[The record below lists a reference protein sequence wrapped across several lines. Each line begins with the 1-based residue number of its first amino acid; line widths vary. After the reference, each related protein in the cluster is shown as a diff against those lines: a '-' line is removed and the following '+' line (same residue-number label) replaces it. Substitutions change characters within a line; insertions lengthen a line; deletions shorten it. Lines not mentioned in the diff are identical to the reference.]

1 MRIGVWAIAETP
13 QGRRTIA
20 FDPAPLLGDKLAEVE
35 LRVVALPE
43 DAVPPG
49 TRRVSVYR
57 WPRLMAS
64 LGGLK
69 TLCSALS
76 HAGLAVESALH
87 GWPMA
92 LTERYLRRV
101 RTALA
106 ARQRL
111 VLLSLL
117 SLAVLLALPL
127 WAAILVSATLAGLIR
142 GLLLPFL
149 ATAHAMDHLRRHTLL
164 RADAATVI
172 ARERCDVWVV
182 PALEGDFPYPPGVPA
197 VVVDDGLEDGTASDE
212 VRTLRRELARLAA
225 CRLVPQFPTLA
236 ELTALEAPQDHL
248 SQRLQT
254 PAVPRACRRVHLFL
268 PQAYQGGVWEATR
281 TLVNAL
287 ATVERQR
294 RQLELTL
301 AVPVTQVVTGLD
313 PEIKV
318 ERLALLVRDGES
330 LPFAPSMPEADA
342 WFALVDRFPA
352 VLQAARPLG
361 MIVHDVIQ
369 KYVPE
374 AFPVR
379 FHTHDWPIIRQTIA
393 RSARIITTSD
403 VTRADVMAEYGLP
416 GERVALVPVACEPVR
431 RFGTLVPERVAVPDG
446 CILNPCNATPHKG
459 AAVMLR
465 GYARLRTQRAVPPL
479 VLCGAETDRFDPASS
494 VPPTPYWL
502 QIRRLVQR
510 LGLEV
515 GRDVFFLG
523 FVSDAQLADLFTRC
537 SVVVNAA
544 RFDNGTYSLIE
555 AHYFGKPTVCSRY
568 PAAEWLYDRFE
579 VPVRTFAI
587 DDEVE
592 LAQRLTESL
601 DAEPIHISAARA
613 SLAQPRHSYA
623 RYAEQVYD
631 VLVELTQMQRSASR
645 RSA

>member
-1 MRIGVWAIAETP
+1 MRVGIWAIAETP
-13 QGRRTIA
+13 QGRRSIA
-20 FDPAPLLGDKLAEVE
+20 FDPTPLLGDELGGAEV
-35 LRVVALPE
+35 RVVALPE

-57 WPRLMAS
+57 WPRVMAT
-64 LGGLK
+64 LCGLK
-69 TLCSALS
+69 TVCSTVS
-76 HAGLAVESALH
+76 HAGLAVESALN

-92 LTERYLRRV
+92 LTERYLRWL

-106 ARQRL
+106 AKQRP
-111 VLLSLL
+111 VLMALL
-117 SLAVLLALPL
+117 SLALLLSLPL
-127 WAAILVSATLAGLIR
+127 WAAILFSATLAGVVR

-149 ATAHAMDHLRRHTLL
+149 AAAHAMDHLRRHTLL

-172 ARERCDVWVV
+172 AREACDVWVV
-182 PALEGDFPYPPGVPA
+182 PALEGDFPYPPGVRA
-197 VVVDDGLEDGTASDE
+197 VVVDRGLENGTGSDE
-212 VRTLRRELARLAA
+212 VQTLRRELALLAA
-225 CRLVPQFPTLA
+225 CRLVPLLPTLA
-236 ELTALEAPQDHL
+236 ELASLETPKDHL
-248 SQRLQT
+248 TQRLRT
-254 PAVPRACRRVHLFL
+254 PAVARPRRRVHLFL
-268 PQAYQGGVWEATR
+268 PQSYQGGVWEATR

-287 ATVERQR
+287 AAVDRQR

-313 PEIKV
+313 PEVKV

-330 LPFAPSMPEADA
+330 LPFSPSMPEADA

-374 AFPVR
+374 AFPVH
-379 FHTHDWPIIRQTIA
+379 FHTYEWPIIRQTIA

-403 VTRADVMAEYGLP
+403 ITRADVIAEYGLP
-416 GERVALVPVACEPVR
+416 PERVALVPVACEPAR
-431 RFGTLVPERVAVPDG
+431 RFGTLVPEPVAVPPG

-459 AAVMLR
+459 ASVMLR
-465 GYARLRTQRAVPPL
+465 GYARLRTQRVVPPL
-479 VLCGAETDRFDPASS
+479 VLCGAETDRLDPASP

-502 QIRRLVQR
+502 TIRRLVQR

-523 FVSDAQLADLFTRC
+523 FVSDAQLADLFMRC

-544 RFDNGTYSLIE
+544 RYDNGTYSLIE

-568 PAAEWLYDRFE
+568 PAAQWLYDRFG

-592 LAQRLTESL
+592 LAARLTESL
-601 DAEPIHISAARA
+601 DAEPIDLTAARA
-613 SLAQPRHSYA
+613 SLAHPRHSYG
-623 RYAEQVYD
+623 RYAEQVYN
-631 VLVELTQMQRSASR
+631 VLGELTQERVNASR